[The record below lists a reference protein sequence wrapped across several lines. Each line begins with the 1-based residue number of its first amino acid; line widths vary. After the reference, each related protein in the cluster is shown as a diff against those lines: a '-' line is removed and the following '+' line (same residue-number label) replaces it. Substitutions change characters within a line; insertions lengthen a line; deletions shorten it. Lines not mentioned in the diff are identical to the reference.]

1 MSKNKI
7 SKKHHYISQF
17 FLKSFARKNG
27 KKYIIHV
34 FDKQNLNKF
43 TNSVDNIGYIK
54 NFHTIKVDGEDSD
67 FIEKAHNEIYERKYS
82 IQYRSVL
89 KRLEKIRQDINVLN
103 CLSNERYVD
112 IYLNERLSDKEK
124 IFISFLLAYF
134 VVRGKKWREFGE
146 ESFKRMEEI
155 MREVGKAYKV
165 DNIEENIKNEIGV
178 IEGVK
183 YAQLKSTFDGEEI
196 EKFAN
201 YFYKHTWNVGFNMT
215 DDYFYTSDNAH
226 ALTTFW
232 REQPEWMGVGYIT
245 PGNIVIFPLS
255 PKICINM
262 YDPLYLE
269 KENINILD
277 NDYVKLYEKDVK
289 AINNQMILSSID
301 QIYSIDGN
309 WSDLDEC
316 YEVNNLKKGHKP
328 YVIK

>member
-1 MSKNKI
+1 
-7 SKKHHYISQF
+7 
-17 FLKSFARKNG
+17 
-27 KKYIIHV
+27 
-34 FDKQNLNKF
+34 
-43 TNSVDNIGYIK
+43 
-54 NFHTIKVDGEDSD
+54 
-67 FIEKAHNEIYERKYS
+67 
-82 IQYRSVL
+82 
-89 KRLEKIRQDINVLN
+89 VLN
-103 CLSNERYVD
+103 CLSNERYVE

-134 VVRGKKWREFGE
+134 IVRGKKWREFGE
-146 ESFKRMEEI
+146 ESFKRMEEL
-155 MREVGKAYKV
+155 MREAGKAYKV

-183 YAQLKSTFDGEEI
+183 YAQLQSTFDGEKL

-215 DDYFYTSDNAH
+215 DDYFYTSDNVH

-232 REQPEWMGVGYIT
+232 KEQPAWMGVGYIT

-328 YVIK
+328 YEIK

>member
-1 MSKNKI
+1 M
-7 SKKHHYISQF
+7 
-17 FLKSFARKNG
+17 
-27 KKYIIHV
+27 

-82 IQYRSVL
+82 IQYRIIL
-89 KRLEKIRQDINVLN
+89 KRLEKVRQDINVIN
-103 CLSNERYVD
+103 CLSNERYVE

-124 IFISFLLAYF
+124 IFISVLLAYF
-134 VVRGKKWREFGE
+134 IVRGKMWREFGE
-146 ESFKRMEEI
+146 ESFKRMEEL
-155 MREVGKAYKV
+155 MREAGKVYKV

-183 YAQLKSTFDGEEI
+183 YAQIQSTFDGEEI
-196 EKFAN
+196 EKIAN

-215 DDYFYTSDNAH
+215 DDYFYTSDNVH
-226 ALTTFW
+226 ALTTLW
-232 REQPEWMGVGYIT
+232 KGKPACMGVGYIT

-262 YDPLYLE
+262 YDPLFLK
-269 KENINILD
+269 KENIKILD
-277 NDYVKLYEKDVK
+277 NDYVKLFEKDVK
-289 AINNQMILSSID
+289 AINNQMILNSID

-309 WSDLDEC
+309 WRDLDEC

>member
-1 MSKNKI
+1 MSENKI
-7 SKKHHYISQF
+7 SKEHHYIPQF
-17 FLKSFARKNG
+17 FLKSFAKKEG
-27 KKYIIHV
+27 KKYIINV

-54 NFHTIKVDGEDSD
+54 NFHTIKIDGQDSD
-67 FIEKAHNEIYERKYS
+67 FIEKTHNEIYERKYS
-82 IQYRSVL
+82 VQYRNIL
-89 KRLEKIRQDINVLN
+89 KRLETVRQDINVIN
-103 CLSNERYVD
+103 CLSDERYVE
-112 IYLNERLSDKEK
+112 IYLNERLADKEK

-134 VVRGKKWREFGE
+134 IVRGKKWREFGE
-146 ESFKRMEEI
+146 ESFKRMEEL
-155 MREVGKAYKV
+155 MREAGKAYKV

-183 YAQLKSTFDGEEI
+183 YAQLQSTFDGEEI

-215 DDYFYTSDNAH
+215 DDYFYTSDNVH

-232 REQPEWMGVGYIT
+232 KEQPAWMGVGYIT
-245 PGNIVIFPLS
+245 PGNIVVFPLS

-309 WSDLDEC
+309 WNDLDEC

>member
-7 SKKHHYISQF
+7 SKKHHYIPQF
-17 FLKSFARKNG
+17 FLKSFARKEG
-27 KKYIIHV
+27 KKYIIYV

-54 NFHTIKVDGEDSD
+54 NFHTIEVDGEDSD

-82 IQYRSVL
+82 IQYRNIL
-89 KRLEKIRQDINVLN
+89 KRLEKVRQDINVLN
-103 CLSNERYVD
+103 CLSNERYVE
-112 IYLNERLSDKEK
+112 IYLNERLPDKEK

-134 VVRGKKWREFGE
+134 IVRGKKWREFGE
-146 ESFKRMEEI
+146 ESFKRMEEL
-155 MREVGKAYKV
+155 MREAGKAYKV

-183 YAQLKSTFDGEEI
+183 YAQLQSTFDGKEI

-201 YFYKHTWNVGFNMT
+201 YFYKHTWNIGFNMT
-215 DDYFYTSDNAH
+215 DDYFYTSDNVH

-232 REQPEWMGVGYIT
+232 KEQPAWMGVGYIT
-245 PGNIVIFPLS
+245 PGNIVVFPLS

-277 NDYVKLYEKDVK
+277 NDYVKLYGKDVK

-309 WSDLDEC
+309 WNDLDEC

>member
-17 FLKSFARKNG
+17 FLKSFARKEG

-54 NFHTIKVDGEDSD
+54 NFHTIKVNGEDSD

-82 IQYRSVL
+82 MQYRNIL
-89 KRLEKIRQDINVLN
+89 KRLEKVRQDINVLN
-103 CLSNERYVD
+103 CLSNERYVE
-112 IYLNERLSDKEK
+112 IYLNERLSVKEK

-134 VVRGKKWREFGE
+134 IVRGKKWREFGE
-146 ESFKRMEEI
+146 KSFK
-155 MREVGKAYKV
+155 
-165 DNIEENIKNEIGV
+165 NIEENIKDEIGV

-183 YAQLKSTFDGEEI
+183 YAQLQSTFDGEEI
-196 EKFAN
+196 EKIAN

-215 DDYFYTSDNAH
+215 DDYFYTSDNVH

-232 REQPEWMGVGYIT
+232 NEQPAWMGVGYIT
-245 PGNIVIFPLS
+245 PGNIIIFPLS
-255 PKICINM
+255 PEICINM

-289 AINNQMILSSID
+289 TINNQMILSSID

-316 YEVNNLKKGHKP
+316 YEINNLKRGHKP
-328 YVIK
+328 YIIK